1 MIKDRLK
8 QFLSYLGLS
17 EGKFEAKVGVSKG
30 FVSNVKG
37 GISTNTL
44 NKIKAA
50 YPELNTAWLLT
61 GAGEMVT
68 GEVTESQFIAMAES
82 TVAQL
87 EKEIK
92 LLYKLNDKLEK
103 ENARLEAE
111 LAEIKKAR

>member
-1 MIKDRLK
+1 MNTNVFAQSIGMDRAQPLYDI
-8 QFLSYLGLS
+8 LN
-17 EGKFEAKVGVSKG
+17 GK
-30 FVSNVKG
+30 VKS
-37 GISTNTL
+37 ISGALATRITHAHPDYNTQ
-44 NKIKAA
+44 
-50 YPELNTAWLLT
+50 WLIT
-61 GAGEMVT
+61 GNGEMLSKP
-68 GEVTESQFIAMAES
+68 VTEKQVMDMAES

>member
-1 MIKDRLK
+1 MTAKEKRQALFREQINYLVDMKIFRNRREIVDKLGWNETN
-8 QFLSYLGLS
+8 LSAAMAGRRPAPEDIL
-17 EGKFEAKVGVSKG
+17 AKVDKLYKDAKSP
-30 FVSNVKG
+30 
-37 GISTNTL
+37 T
-44 NKIKAA
+44 
-50 YPELNTAWLLT
+50 ER
-61 GAGEMVT
+61 
-68 GEVTESQFIAMAES
+68 EVMDMAES